1 MTPLSIQATS
11 WSYRNVMPGRS
22 RAKNAVLRS
31 TILFTP
37 FLAITIFG
45 LGFIVRELAMEGAT
59 AGRVIGLVLVGSVT
73 LLLGYQVVQ
82 SIRDLLSETVE
93 TIGEVERSWTR
104 NDMFLF
110 RNSYVFLDRNVY
122 RVPPEQYLDLSPGD
136 KVRIVHLPHTG
147 AVETIER
154 VGSEDETSA

>member
-1 MTPLSIQATS
+1 MG
-11 WSYRNVMPGRS
+11 GRS
-22 RAKNAVLRS
+22 KAKNAVLRS
-31 TILFTP
+31 TLLFTP
-37 FLAITIFG
+37 FLAITLFG
-45 LGFIVRELAMEGAT
+45 LGFIVRELATDGAT
-59 AGRVIGLVLVGSVT
+59 AGRVVGLVLVASVA

-93 TIGEVERSWTR
+93 TVGEVERSWTR

-122 RVPPEQYLDLSPGD
+122 RVPPDQFLELSPGD

-154 VGSEDETSA
+154 VGSEGEGST

>member
-1 MTPLSIQATS
+1 MA
-11 WSYRNVMPGRS
+11 GRS

-31 TILFTP
+31 TLLFTP
-37 FLAITIFG
+37 FLAITLFG
-45 LGFIVRELAMEGAT
+45 LAFIVKEIATDGAT
-59 AGRVIGLVLVGSVT
+59 GGRIVGLVLVALVA

-82 SIRDLLSETVE
+82 SLRDLLSQTVE

-104 NDMFLF
+104 NDFFLF
-110 RNSYVFLDRNVY
+110 RNSYVFLDRDVY
-122 RVPPEQYLDLSPGD
+122 RVPPQQFLELSTGD

-154 VGSEDETSA
+154 IDSDGDTDA

>member
-1 MTPLSIQATS
+1 MA
-11 WSYRNVMPGRS
+11 GRS
-22 RAKNAVLRS
+22 KAWAGVLRS

-37 FLAITIFG
+37 FLVIT
-45 LGFIVRELAMEGAT
+45 LGAFAFIISKIATEGAT
-59 AGRVIGLVLVGSVT
+59 AGRIVGLILVGSVV
-73 LLLGYQVVQ
+73 LLLTYQVVQ
-82 SIRDLLSETVE
+82 SIRDLMAETME

-110 RNSYVFLDRNVY
+110 RNSYVFVDRNVY
-122 RVPPEQYLDLSPGD
+122 RVPPEQYIDLSPGD

-154 VGSEDETSA
+154 IERADEAGP

>member
-1 MTPLSIQATS
+1 MA
-11 WSYRNVMPGRS
+11 GRS

-31 TILFTP
+31 ALLFTP
-37 FLAITIFG
+37 FLAITLFG
-45 LGFIVRELAMEGAT
+45 LGWIGSEIARDGAT
-59 AGRVIGLVLVGSVT
+59 GGRVIGLVFVASVA

-82 SIRDLLSETVE
+82 SIRDLLSQPVE

-104 NDMFLF
+104 KEMFLF
-110 RNSYVFLDRNVY
+110 RNSYVFMDREVY
-122 RVPPEQYLDLSPGD
+122 RVPPEQYIDLTPGD

-154 VGSEDETSA
+154 VGPDGETGA